1 MLWQA
6 DQQLHSYHRFPTTLD
21 RREFVSV
28 EETAVGW
35 QKLVWIPLL
44 VVFTFLGP
52 GCNTEPKRQLSPEEQ
67 QAVAE
72 LKQDL
77 GRIQGEID
85 EATAEDAKYAGGLIK
100 SLIAVRL
107 EILKT
112 NSALVEQRIH
122 SLETGSRV
130 NVVVNTTKRDPERA
144 AELAKEIESQK
155 AKVADARRDADRYS
169 GGLVQALSETTV
181 VTARSTLVMLEQQY
195 MIAKYGLALPAA
207 PTESDSMTRAAS
219 TAVAASGSSSG
230 GTSPATL
237 SHRQAANTCLKVESY
252 DSSTLSTNSTFTEV
266 AWKADIANS
275 CDQPFVAQ
283 VTFTLYD
290 KDEFELE
297 SDSETIQIP
306 PKDVGKA
313 RGKMLVSPPEK
324 AQRMARHGVQMSLR

>member
-1 MLWQA
+1 M
-6 DQQLHSYHRFPTTLD
+6 
-21 RREFVSV
+21 
-28 EETAVGW
+28 GW
-35 QKLVWIPLL
+35 LKLVWIPLL
-44 VVFTFLGP
+44 VVFAFLGQ

-67 QAVAE
+67 QVVAE

-77 GRIQGEID
+77 GRIEGEID
-85 EATAEDAKYAGGLIK
+85 EATAEDSKYAGGLIK
-100 SLIAVRL
+100 SLIGVRL

-122 SLETGSRV
+122 SIETGSRV
-130 NVVVNTTKRDPERA
+130 NVVVNTAKSDPERA

-155 AKVADARRDADRYS
+155 TKVAEARAQADRYS

-195 MIAKYGLALPAA
+195 MIAKYGLSLPAA
-207 PTESDSMTRAAS
+207 PSENDSMTRAAS
-219 TAVAASGSSSG
+219 TAAAVSGSSSG
-230 GTSPATL
+230 TTSSTTL
-237 SHRQAANTCLKVESY
+237 SPRQAANNCLKVESY
-252 DSSTLSTNSTFTEV
+252 DSSTLSMNSTFTEV
-266 AWKADIANS
+266 AWKADITNS

-290 KDEFELE
+290 KDEFELD

-313 RGKMLVSPPEK
+313 RGRILVGPPEK